1 MSRRYTDIETWEE
14 WILSKV
20 RANLNTHISQITTAK
35 GDDIPLDSIAHYNSD
50 IATDQAPQASFLLE
64 YSVNVEV
71 IDSEQP
77 QGFTTLKANI
87 ELAIVSNP
95 VAPTNS
101 KNDILRKQLLRYQ
114 KALTKCFND
123 IYADENT
130 HTYSYLF
137 NFAEKKAGIIITKNG
152 LTNK

>member
-1 MSRRYTDIETWEE
+1 MSRRYSDIETWEE
-14 WILSKV
+14 WI
-20 RANLNTHISQITTAK
+20 ISQVQASLNIYIDEINSAK
-35 GDDIPLDSIAHYNSD
+35 GDGITLDSIEHYNSD
-50 IATDQAPQASFLLE
+50 IATDQAPQANFVLE
-64 YSVNVEV
+64 YKVNVE
-71 IDSEQP
+71 ETELEAFP
-77 QGFTTLKANI
+77 AMKANI
-87 ELAIVSNP
+87 ELAIVYTG

-114 KALTKCFND
+114 KALTKCFNN
-123 IYADENT
+123 IYECEST

>member
-1 MSRRYTDIETWEE
+1 MSRRYSDIETWEE
-14 WILSKV
+14 WILSQV
-20 RANLNTHISQITTAK
+20 EANLNTHIAEINSAKDDGIT
-35 GDDIPLDSIAHYNSD
+35 LDSIEHYNSD
-50 IATDQAPQASFLLE
+50 IATDQAPQANFVLE

-71 IDSEQP
+71 QDTER
-77 QGFTTLKANI
+77 QGFTTLQANL
-87 ELAIVSNP
+87 ELAIVYKG
-95 VAPTNS
+95 VASPNS

-123 IYADENT
+123 IYADEST

>member
-1 MSRRYTDIETWEE
+1 MSRRYSDIETWEE
-14 WILSKV
+14 WILSQV
-20 RANLNTHISQITTAK
+20 QANLNTHISQITTAK
-35 GDDIPLDSIAHYNSD
+35 GDGVQLDSIAHYNSD
-50 IATDQAPQASFLLE
+50 IATDQAPQANFVLK

-71 IDSEQP
+71 KETERE
-77 QGFTTLKANI
+77 GFTTLQANI
-87 ELAIVSNP
+87 ELAIVYTG

-101 KNDILRKQLLRYQ
+101 SNPTVRKQLLRYQ
-114 KALTKCFND
+114 KALTKCFNN
-123 IYADENT
+123 IYGCEST

>member
-1 MSRRYTDIETWEE
+1 MSRRYSDIETWEE
-14 WILSKV
+14 WILGQV
-20 RANLNTHISQITTAK
+20 QANLNTHISQIATAK
-35 GDDIPLDSIAHYNSD
+35 GDAIQLDSIAHYNSD
-50 IATDQAPQASFLLE
+50 IATDQSPQANFVLE

-71 IDSEQP
+71 IDSDQ

-87 ELAIVSNP
+87 ELAIISNP

-101 KNDILRKQLLRYQ
+101 KNDTLRKQLLRYQ
-114 KALTKCFND
+114 KALTKCFNN
-123 IYADENT
+123 IYECESA

>member
-1 MSRRYTDIETWEE
+1 MSRRYSDIETWEE

-20 RANLNTHISQITTAK
+20 QANLNTHIAEITTAK
-35 GDDIPLDSIAHYNSD
+35 GDGVQLDSINHYNSD
-50 IATDQAPQASFLLE
+50 IATDQAPQANFLLE

-71 IDSEQP
+71 IDSERE
-77 QGFTTLKANI
+77 GFTTLKANI

-123 IYADENT
+123 IYGCEST
-130 HTYSYLF
+130 HTHSYLF